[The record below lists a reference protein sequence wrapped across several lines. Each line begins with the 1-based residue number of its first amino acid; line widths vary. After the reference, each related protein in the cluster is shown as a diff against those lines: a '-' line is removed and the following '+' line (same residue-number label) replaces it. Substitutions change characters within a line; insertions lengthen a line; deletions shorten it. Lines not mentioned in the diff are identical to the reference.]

1 MQKFFTFSYF
11 GISKKNSCDIM
22 TDLVRFIELEHVKM
36 ENKPLVSFKEIRE
49 LTNDYLHPTNSLYD
63 YIDKIVDN
71 MNFLQF
77 PNIPV
82 AENLKNIFNDLTF
95 KKEVKYWLHL
105 ILLYKKHSL
114 KPLSEKKAIDKI
126 NSSTQSQ
133 NKLRNIIKSFRH
145 SYFRENNSYNDRAE
159 IAKKLSSPSYINS
172 LINDEKTTFKL
183 ILERGLIANN
193 PYNNPYIN
201 LIDEE
206 SNMYSD
212 IKNLNRD
219 TFLNKLKSFIN
230 AFSLHSCSIS
240 NQGEEWELI
249 ANYIIERITNIN
261 FMNNAY
267 NLFINSDKQRTFF
280 WLKTLSIYPLL
291 NFRIKLA
298 NLIYKKDIP
307 IDMLKSIYETIMY
320 QTFCY
325 FPLLYSLL
333 QTYLSKNES
342 IVSTKFI
349 KAISDQIKEFV
360 LIDNHL
366 YSNYNFFIEENKKTD
381 LLIINPIYTF
391 PSINDDHSAIN
402 VYLKRY
408 NEIMKFYLDTLTFKM
423 KHNIFDYLC
432 KARNLSF
439 ITNVKN
445 LSILS
450 NEQHLLDTQ
459 TQYFYEFMDNY
470 FTKNKNIKSIYSDSY
485 YVLSKSK
492 LK

>member
-11 GISKKNSCDIM
+11 DISKKNSCDIM

-82 AENLKNIFNDLTF
+82 SENLKNIFNDLTF
-95 KKEVKYWLHL
+95 EKEVKYWLYL

-126 NSSTQSQ
+126 NGSIQLQ
-133 NKLRNIIKSFRH
+133 NKLRNIIKSFRY
-145 SYFRENNSYNDRAE
+145 SYFRENNSYKGRAE
-159 IAKKLSSPSYINS
+159 IVKKLSSPLYINS

-193 PYNNPYIN
+193 PFNNPYIN
-201 LIDEE
+201 LMDEE

-212 IKNLNRD
+212 IKNLNSD
-219 TFLNKLKSFIN
+219 TILNKLEAFIN

-240 NQGEEWELI
+240 DQGEEWELI

-280 WLKTLSIYPLL
+280 WLKTLSAYPLL

-298 NLIYKKDIP
+298 DLIYTKDMPLDI
-307 IDMLKSIYETIMY
+307 LKSIYATVMY

-325 FPLLYSLL
+325 FPLLYSML

-342 IVSTKFI
+342 IKSTEFTKAVSK
-349 KAISDQIKEFV
+349 QIKEFV
-360 LIDNHL
+360 LMDNYSH
-366 YSNYNFFIEENKKTD
+366 SNYKFFIEENKKNT
-381 LLIINPIYTF
+381 LLIINPVYTF
-391 PSINDDHSAIN
+391 PSINDEHSVIN

-408 NEIMKFYLDTLTFKM
+408 NEIMKFYLDTLTFKI

-439 ITNVKN
+439 ITDIKN
-445 LSILS
+445 LYMLS
-450 NEQHLLDTQ
+450 NEEHSLNAQ
-459 TQYFYEFMDNY
+459 TQHFYEFMDSY

-485 YVLSKSK
+485 YV
-492 LK
+492 